1 MKLGKNKI
9 AIITIAAF
17 LLIIFGLSLNGNFA
31 SAQEG
36 ADPSCP
42 DLRVW
47 KSVYE
52 WVDTDSSGNLTPGDI
67 VRYEI
72 VLWNFNWWV
81 IAQNVHFIDPIP
93 EGTTALGDAVLLGVP
108 GDGEIISQDPLE
120 IQGMTVQGGCL
131 WGRLIRFSVQV
142 DCPIDCGTMISNQG
156 VADFVCGDQT
166 IVVPSDDLDTP
177 EPNDPTL
184 FGPVVTRSVLS
195 IDKAVSQEGNV
206 SPGTRLDYTITIN
219 NSGCMNTSSVVVE
232 DPIPPNTTPVGNAS
246 SSSGTVVS
254 QDPVRV
260 EGMSVPKDT
269 PQVVTFSVIVNRP
282 IDYGTKIKNIAYVT
296 YDPDGEACPLKQKTV
311 ESNEVTNT
319 VVSTSALN
327 AVKSV
332 SPEGRVTRT
341 EKIDY
346 TITITNSGNMNAG
359 GVTFEDEIPAN
370 TKAVGNATS
379 TSGNVISQS
388 PVRITGISVP
398 VGGAAVITFSVTVDD
413 SAPSGVLINN
423 TGKLTYDPD
432 GENGPAEEM
441 VILTNQ
447 VTNTVFVRRP
457 PQPPPPPPP
466 PVPTPKVSTHW
477 YLAEGYTGK
486 DLYYPGESFDTY
498 ILIQNA
504 TPETAV
510 VEATFMR
517 ERSTPVKQVY
527 EISPRSRFTIYLNE
541 VPGCANHHISTRLVS
556 KNGVDIAAERAMYF
570 QYSGLKGGHDSIG
583 TSEMS
588 KTWYIPEG
596 YTRND
601 RVTGEFFD
609 TYILLANTNDREA
622 NVKVTF
628 FREGN
633 SPVEQDIVVEPLAR
647 HTIIVDEV
655 PGCEDAHV
663 STRVV
668 SDIPIV
674 AERAEYFRYD
684 DIEGGHCSI
693 GAMMPQKEWFM
704 PEGYTVD
711 DPATGGRFDTYVLI
725 ENPQKKEA
733 NVRATFMREN
743 NTPINVDYKIRAET
757 RFTIRVDDVPDCGA
771 SSVATRLL
779 SDVPI
784 VAERVSYFNY
794 DGIRDGHG
802 SIAATAGER
811 WFMPEGYTGDNPNTG
826 EKFDAYVLLMNP
838 NNKSVPVQVT
848 FMTPPFGQQSVSK
861 TLKYTLGPNSRFTIH
876 VDEVEGF
883 ENTSF
888 STEVKSLEKGA
899 PIICERAMYFRY
911 SEAMIEGGHD
921 SIGYDP

>member
-1 MKLGKNKI
+1 MRLVKNKNWI
-9 AIITIAAF
+9 V
-17 LLIIFGLSLNGNFA
+17 LLAVFVLVILGLSLNGTFA

-36 ADPSCP
+36 VASGCP
-42 DLRVW
+42 DLRIW
-47 KSVYE
+47 KNVYE
-52 WVDTDSSGNLTPGDI
+52 WVDSDSSGNLTPGDI
-67 VRYEI
+67 IRYEI
-72 VLWNFNWWV
+72 VLWNFNWCV
-81 IAQNVHFIDPIP
+81 VARNVHFIDPIP

-108 GDGEIISQDPLE
+108 GDGEIVSQDPLE

-131 WGRLIRFSVQV
+131 WGRLVKFSVQV
-142 DCPIDCGTMISNQG
+142 NCPIDCGTMISNQG

-166 IVVPSDDLDTP
+166 IVVPSDDLNTP

-184 FGPVVTRSVLS
+184 FGPVVTRSLLS
-195 IDKAVSQEGNV
+195 IGKAVAPVGNV
-206 SPGTRLDYTITIN
+206 SPGSKLDYTITIN
-219 NSGCMNTSSVVVE
+219 NGGCMNASGVVVE
-232 DPIPPNTTPVGNAS
+232 DSLPPNTTPVGNAA

-254 QDPVRV
+254 QNPVRV

-269 PQVVTFSVIVNRP
+269 PQVVTYSVIVNSP
-282 IDYGTKIKNIAYVT
+282 LDYGTKIKNTAFVT
-296 YDPDGEACPLKQKTV
+296 YDPDGGACPLEPTTV

-319 VVSTSALN
+319 VVSSSSLN

-332 SPEGRVTRT
+332 SPVGQVTRT

-346 TITITNSGNMNAG
+346 TVTISNTGNMNAG

-370 TKAVGNATS
+370 TQAVGNAAS
-379 TSGNVISQS
+379 TSGTVISQS
-388 PVRITGISVP
+388 PVKVTGITVP
-398 VGGAAVITFSVTVDD
+398 AGGNVVITFSVTVNDD
-413 SAPSGVLINN
+413 AANGAVITN
-423 TGKLTYDPD
+423 TGKVTYDPD
-432 GENGPAEEM
+432 GENGPVEETE
-441 VILTNQ
+441 ILTNP
-447 VTNTVFVRRP
+447 VSNTVFVRKP
-457 PQPPPPPPP
+457 PEPPPPPPP
-466 PVPTPKVSTHW
+466 PKPKVSTHW

-504 TPETAV
+504 TAKTAV

-517 ERSTPVKQVY
+517 ERFTPIVQTY
-527 EISPRSRFTIYLNE
+527 EISPRSRFTINLNE
-541 VPGCANHHISTRLVS
+541 VPDCANHHISTRLIS
-556 KNGVDIAAERAMYF
+556 KNGVDIAVERAMYF
-570 QYSGLKGGHDSIG
+570 NYGGLEGGHDSIG
-583 TSEMS
+583 TSELS

-596 YTRND
+596 YTRD
-601 RVTGEFFD
+601 DSATGGVFD
-609 TYILLANTNDREA
+609 TYVLLSNPNNKKA

-633 SPVEQDIVVEPLAR
+633 TPVEQEIAVEPLAR

-668 SDIPIV
+668 SDTPIV
-674 AERAEYFRYD
+674 AERSEYFRYD

-693 GAMMPQKEWFM
+693 GAMSPSKEWYM

-725 ENPQKKEA
+725 ENPQKEEA
-733 NVRATFMREN
+733 NVKATYMRQD
-743 NTPINVDYKIRAET
+743 NTPVEVDYKIDPET
-757 RFTIRVDDVPDCGA
+757 RFTIRLDDVPGCEA
-771 SSVATRLL
+771 SSVATRLV

-811 WFMPEGYTGDNPNTG
+811 WFMPEGYTSDNPNTG
-826 EKFDAYVLLMNP
+826 ERFDSYVLLMNP
-838 NNKSVPVQVT
+838 NEKNVEVQVT
-848 FMTPPFGQQSVSK
+848 FMAPPFGDQTVEK
-861 TLKYTLGPNSRFTIH
+861 TQKYILGPNSRFTIH

-883 ENTSF
+883 ESSSF
-888 STEVKSLEKGA
+888 STEVKSLVKGA

-911 SEAMIEGGHD
+911 SEEMIEGGHD